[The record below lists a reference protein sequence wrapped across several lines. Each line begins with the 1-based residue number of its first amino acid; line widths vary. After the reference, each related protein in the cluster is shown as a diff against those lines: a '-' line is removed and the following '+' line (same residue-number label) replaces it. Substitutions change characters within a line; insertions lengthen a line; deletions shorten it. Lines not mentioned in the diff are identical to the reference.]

1 MIIKG
6 NEMAKQVN
14 KSKTNDKLSKS
25 QKQEIA
31 RAEANIAEL
40 KRQITDSL
48 AGISVLARGLVGFNS
63 ALDQAGRLII
73 DLASDGKVLVKS
85 LSTIVGD
92 LKKSKITSAGQ
103 GSADGG
109 RAAAAAA
116 GDAAQAGS
124 SIAGG
129 AAKGL
134 DLGSIFSGVGAGL
147 SIVSGIFGIFK
158 RRKEEEKKYRRE
170 MEQALNDQLTAEVS
184 LSMATTK
191 RLIDEQSI
199 TREKY
204 KQIEA
209 GLNKSAGTKRGVLS
223 DIDED
228 MEDMYRKMN
237 GRYSS
242 RYRRGAENYY
252 KALLDL
258 KNHKDDLEWLQSIG
272 DTPLINRSDDSYEK
286 YKSLYERLLKIAEQE
301 KEWKDQQKQLAD
313 DVIDSSA
320 QTLAD
325 SWVDAFKKGEEA
337 TWDFAK
343 NFEDVMRQAII
354 NGFSD
359 SVIAAQIDPIFNKF
373 RSKIMGY
380 LSGDLELDEVVTPDL
395 EKEIEQTAEKI
406 KKLSPE
412 LKNIL
417 EKLGLE
423 VDNSGSET
431 MSAAIKGVSEETA
444 SLVAGQM
451 NAIRTNQLKSLDLFA
466 ESVAS
471 LGLIEANTRYNR
483 YLESIDRR
491 LSQLSSSGGSLR
503 AVGLS

>member
-1 MIIKG
+1 
-6 NEMAKQVN
+6 MAKQVN
-14 KSKTNDKLSKS
+14 KSKTSAKLSKS

-31 RAEANIAEL
+31 IAEANIAEL
-40 KRQITDSL
+40 KKQITDSL
-48 AGISVLARGLVGFNS
+48 AGITVLARGLIGFND
-63 ALDQAGRLII
+63 ALDQAGRLVI
-73 DLASDGKVLVKS
+73 DLASDGKVLVKN
-85 LSTIVGD
+85 LTNIVGD

-103 GSADGG
+103 ESANGG
-109 RAAAAAA
+109 QVAASAA
-116 GDAAQAGS
+116 GDVAQAGA
-124 SIAGG
+124 SIGGGAGG
-129 AAKGL
+129 SKKGI
-134 DLGSIFSGVGAGL
+134 DIGDIFSGVGAGL
-147 SIVSGIFGIFK
+147 SIVSGIFGIFRK
-158 RRKEEEKKYRRE
+158 RKEEEKKYRRE
-170 MEQALNDQLTAEVS
+170 MERALDNQLTAEVA
-184 LSMATTK
+184 LTLATSQ

-209 GLNKSAGTKRGVLS
+209 GLKRSSVSRRGVMA

-237 GRYSS
+237 GNYSS

-258 KNHKDDLEWLQSIG
+258 KNHKDDLEWLETLG
-272 DTPLINRSDDSYEK
+272 DSPLINQSDDSYDR
-286 YKSLYERLLKIAEQE
+286 YKSLYERLLNLAKQE

-313 DVIDSSA
+313 EVIDSSA

-373 RSKIMGY
+373 RDKIMGY
-380 LSGDLELDEVVTPDL
+380 LSGDLDLEEVVTPDL
-395 EKEIEQTAEKI
+395 EKEIEETSEKI

-412 LKNIL
+412 LRNIL

-423 VDNSGSET
+423 VDNSGSQT

-451 NAIRTNQLKSLDLFA
+451 NAIRINQLKSLDLFT

-471 LGLIEANTRYNR
+471 LGMIEANTRYNR

-491 LSQLSSSGGSLR
+491 LGLLSSSGGSLR
-503 AVGLS
+503 AAGLS

>member
-1 MIIKG
+1 
-6 NEMAKQVN
+6 MAKQTNRN
-14 KSKTNDKLSKS
+14 KADNKLTKS

-31 RAEANIAEL
+31 RAEADIAEL
-40 KRQITDSL
+40 KKQMTDSL
-48 AGISVLARGLVGFNS
+48 VGMTVLARGLVGFND
-63 ALDQAGRLII
+63 ALDQAGRLVL
-73 DLASDGKVLVKS
+73 DLATDGKILVKS
-85 LSTIVGD
+85 LSNIAGN
-92 LKKSKITSAGQ
+92 LKKSKNMSAGQ
-103 GSADGG
+103 GSGSPDGG
-109 RAAAAAA
+109 QIATSSA
-116 GDAAQAGS
+116 GDAAQAGA
-124 SIAGG
+124 SIGGGAGG
-129 AAKGL
+129 SKKSL
-134 DLGSIFSGVGAGL
+134 DLGDLFAGAGAGL
-147 SIVSGIFGIFK
+147 SIVSGILGIFR

-170 MEQALNDQLTAEVS
+170 MEQALNGQLASEVALS
-184 LSMATTK
+184 LATSK
-191 RLIDEQSI
+191 RLIEEQSI

-223 DIDED
+223 DIEED

-237 GRYSS
+237 GNYSS
-242 RYRRGAENYY
+242 RYRRGSENYY
-252 KALLDL
+252 KALLEL

-272 DTPLINRSDDSYEK
+272 DTPLINRSDDSYDK

-373 RSKIMGY
+373 RDKIMGY
-380 LSGDLELDEVVTPDL
+380 FSGDLGLDEVVTPDL

-451 NAIRTNQLKSLDLFA
+451 NAIRTNQMKSLDLFA

-491 LSQLSSSGGSLR
+491 LSLLSSSGGSLR
-503 AVGLS
+503 AAGLS

>member
-1 MIIKG
+1 
-6 NEMAKQVN
+6 MAKQVN
-14 KSKTNDKLSKS
+14 KSKTSDKLSKS
-25 QKQEIA
+25 QKQEVA
-31 RAEANIAEL
+31 KAEADITEL
-40 KRQITDSL
+40 KKQITDSL
-48 AGISVLARGLVGFNS
+48 AGINVLARGLMGFNS

-85 LSTIVGD
+85 LTNIVGD
-92 LKKSKITSAGQ
+92 LKKSKIASDGQESAG
-103 GSADGG
+103 GG
-109 RAAAAAA
+109 QAAAAAA
-116 GDAAQAGS
+116 GDVAQAGA
-124 SIAGG
+124 SIAGAGG

-134 DLGSIFSGVGAGL
+134 DLGSIFSGIGAGL
-147 SIVSGIFGIFK
+147 SIVSGIFGIFR

-184 LSMATTK
+184 LSMATSK

-209 GLNKSAGTKRGVLS
+209 GLSRSSASRRGVIA

-228 MEDMYRKMN
+228 MEEMYRKLN
-237 GRYSS
+237 GNYSS
-242 RYRRGAENYY
+242 KYKRGVGNYY

-272 DTPLINRSDDSYEK
+272 DTPLINRSDDSYDK

-320 QTLAD
+320 QTLAA
-325 SWVDAFKKGEEA
+325 SWVDAFKKGKEA

-373 RSKIMGY
+373 RDKIMGY
-380 LSGDLELDEVVTPDL
+380 LSGDLDLEEVVTPDM
-395 EKEIEQTAEKI
+395 EKEIEETSEKI

-412 LKNIL
+412 LRNIL
-417 EKLGLE
+417 EKLGLG
-423 VDNSGSET
+423 VDNSGSQT

-451 NAIRTNQLKSLDLFA
+451 NAIRINQVKSLDLFT

-471 LGLIEANTRYNR
+471 LGMIEANTRYNR

-491 LSQLSSSGGSLR
+491 LSLLSTSGGSLR
-503 AVGLS
+503 AAGLS

>member
-1 MIIKG
+1 
-6 NEMAKQVN
+6 MAKQVN
-14 KSKTNDKLSKS
+14 KSKTSDKLSKS

-31 RAEANIAEL
+31 RAEADVTEL
-40 KRQITDSL
+40 KKQITDSL
-48 AGISVLARGLVGFNS
+48 AGITVLARGLVGFNT

-85 LSTIVGD
+85 LTNIVGD
-92 LKKSKITSAGQ
+92 LKKSKITAAGQ
-103 GSADGG
+103 ESASGG
-109 RAAAAAA
+109 QGAASAA
-116 GDAAQAGS
+116 GNVAQAGA

-129 AAKGL
+129 AGGSKKGI
-134 DLGSIFSGVGAGL
+134 DIGDIFSGVGAGL
-147 SIVSGIFGIFK
+147 SIVSGIFGIFR

-170 MEQALNDQLTAEVS
+170 MEQALNDQLSAEVA
-184 LSMATTK
+184 LSIVTSK

-209 GLNKSAGTKRGVLS
+209 GLNRSSVSRRGVIA

-228 MEDMYRKMN
+228 MEEMYRKLN
-237 GRYSS
+237 GNYSS
-242 RYRRGAENYY
+242 KYKRGVENYY

-258 KNHKDDLEWLQSIG
+258 KNHKDDLEWLQTIG
-272 DTPLINRSDDSYEK
+272 DNPLITRSDDSYDR

-313 DVIDSSA
+313 GVIDSSA

-325 SWVDAFKKGEEA
+325 SWVNAFKKGEEA

-373 RSKIMGY
+373 RDKIMGY
-380 LSGDLELDEVVTPDL
+380 LSGDLGLEEVVTPDL

-451 NAIRTNQLKSLDLFA
+451 NAIRTNQLKSLDMFT

-491 LSQLSSSGGSLR
+491 LSLLSTSGGSLR
-503 AVGLS
+503 AAGLS